1 MAKKSKI
8 KIITLDEAKK
18 RLKNIHNSLLKNGRT
33 MGLRRIEEYK
43 RKMKDTIEL
52 VLNPEDFAE
61 SCIRIWRQPGPSR
74 VSRSLRLQKRN
85 LMYLFLIPLFTK
97 CLINL

>member
-8 KIITLDEAKK
+8 KIVTLDEAKK
-18 RLKNIHNSLLKNGRT
+18 RLKNVHNSPLNNGRT

-52 VLNPEDFAE
+52 ALNPEDFAE
-61 SCIRIWRQPGPSR
+61 IKEYFSSVEQLLDEVEYNR
-74 VSRSLRLQKRN
+74 RLKE
-85 LMYLFLIPLFTK
+85 
-97 CLINL
+97 INL

>member
-8 KIITLDEAKK
+8 KIVTLDEAKK

-52 VLNPEDFAE
+52 ALNPEDFVE
-61 SCIRIWRQPGPSR
+61 IKEYFSSVEQLLDEVEYNR
-74 VSRSLRLQKRN
+74 RLKEIT
-85 LMYLFLIPLFTK
+85 LA
-97 CLINL
+97 

>member
-8 KIITLDEAKK
+8 KIVTLDEAKK
-18 RLKNIHNSLLKNGRT
+18 RLKNIHNSLLKNGCT

-52 VLNPEDFAE
+52 ALNPEDFAE
-61 SCIRIWRQPGPSR
+61 IKDYF
-74 VSRSLRLQKRN
+74 RSVEQLLDEVEYNRRLKEITLR
-85 LMYLFLIPLFTK
+85 
-97 CLINL
+97 

>member
-52 VLNPEDFAE
+52 ALNPEDFTE
-61 SCIRIWRQPGPSR
+61 IKDYF
-74 VSRSLRLQKRN
+74 RSVEQLLDEVEYNRRLKEIT
-85 LMYLFLIPLFTK
+85 LS
-97 CLINL
+97 

>member
-8 KIITLDEAKK
+8 KIVTLDEAKK
-18 RLKNIHNSLLKNGRT
+18 RLKNIHNSLLKNGST

-52 VLNPEDFAE
+52 ALNPEDFTE
-61 SCIRIWRQPGPSR
+61 IKDYFSSVEQLLDEVEYNR
-74 VSRSLRLQKRN
+74 RLKEIT
-85 LMYLFLIPLFTK
+85 LG
-97 CLINL
+97 

>member
-52 VLNPEDFAE
+52 VLNPEDFVE
-61 SCIRIWRQPGPSR
+61 IKEYFSSVEQLLEEVEHNR
-74 VSRSLRLQKRN
+74 RLKEIVLDRTEEECN
-85 LMYLFLIPLFTK
+85 L
-97 CLINL
+97 

>member
-52 VLNPEDFAE
+52 ALNPEDFAE
-61 SCIRIWRQPGPSR
+61 IKEYFSSVEQLLDEVEYNR
-74 VSRSLRLQKRN
+74 RLKEIT
-85 LMYLFLIPLFTK
+85 LA
-97 CLINL
+97 

>member
-8 KIITLDEAKK
+8 KIIALDEAKK

-52 VLNPEDFAE
+52 ALNPEDFKE
-61 SCIRIWRQPGPSR
+61 IKEYFSSVEQLLDEVEYNR
-74 VSRSLRLQKRN
+74 RLKEIT
-85 LMYLFLIPLFTK
+85 LS
-97 CLINL
+97 

>member
-8 KIITLDEAKK
+8 KIVTLDEAKK
-18 RLKNIHNSLLKNGRT
+18 RLKNIHNSLLKNGST

-52 VLNPEDFAE
+52 ALNPEDFAE
-61 SCIRIWRQPGPSR
+61 IKDYFSSVEQLLDEVEYNR
-74 VSRSLRLQKRN
+74 RLKEIT
-85 LMYLFLIPLFTK
+85 LG
-97 CLINL
+97 

>member
-8 KIITLDEAKK
+8 KIVTLDEAKK
-18 RLKNIHNSLLKNGRT
+18 RLKNIHNSLLKNGNT

-52 VLNPEDFAE
+52 ALNPEDFTE
-61 SCIRIWRQPGPSR
+61 IKEYFSSVEQLLDEVEYNRRIKEITLG
-74 VSRSLRLQKRN
+74 
-85 LMYLFLIPLFTK
+85 
-97 CLINL
+97 

>member
-8 KIITLDEAKK
+8 KIVTLDEAKK
-18 RLKNIHNSLLKNGRT
+18 RLKNIHNSLLKNGCT

-52 VLNPEDFAE
+52 ALNPEDFTE
-61 SCIRIWRQPGPSR
+61 IKDYFSSVEQLLDEVEYNR
-74 VSRSLRLQKRN
+74 RLKEIT
-85 LMYLFLIPLFTK
+85 LG
-97 CLINL
+97 

>member
-8 KIITLDEAKK
+8 KIVTLDEAKK
-18 RLKNIHNSLLKNGRT
+18 RLKNVHNSLLKNGRT

-52 VLNPEDFAE
+52 ALNPEDFAE
-61 SCIRIWRQPGPSR
+61 IKEYFSSVEQLLDEVEYNR
-74 VSRSLRLQKRN
+74 RLKE
-85 LMYLFLIPLFTK
+85 
-97 CLINL
+97 INL

>member
-1 MAKKSKI
+1 MAKKTKI

-52 VLNPEDFAE
+52 ALNPEDFTE
-61 SCIRIWRQPGPSR
+61 IKDYFSSVEQLLDEVEYNR
-74 VSRSLRLQKRN
+74 RLKEIT
-85 LMYLFLIPLFTK
+85 LG
-97 CLINL
+97 

>member
-52 VLNPEDFAE
+52 ALNPEDFAE
-61 SCIRIWRQPGPSR
+61 IKEYFSSVEQLLDEVEYNR
-74 VSRSLRLQKRN
+74 RLKEIT
-85 LMYLFLIPLFTK
+85 LS
-97 CLINL
+97 

>member
-61 SCIRIWRQPGPSR
+61 IKEYFNSVEQLLDEVEYNR
-74 VSRSLRLQKRN
+74 RLKEIT
-85 LMYLFLIPLFTK
+85 LS
-97 CLINL
+97 

>member
-52 VLNPEDFAE
+52 ALNPEDFE
-61 SCIRIWRQPGPSR
+61 EIKEYFSSVEQLLDEVEYNR
-74 VSRSLRLQKRN
+74 RLKEIT
-85 LMYLFLIPLFTK
+85 LA
-97 CLINL
+97 